1 MTMPSYASVY
11 MCLLVTCC
19 ERADLLALNI
29 ILKENE
35 QLIADQT
42 QVCERTN
49 TFYVNIAQ
57 SIGIDCNTPVNEEHP
72 SIIKIKENANVSDF
86 EFSPVTESQVENI

>member
-1 MTMPSYASVY
+1 MFVYTSSMTMPLYASVY

-35 QLIADQT
+35 SLIADQT
-42 QVCERTN
+42 QVCERMN

-57 SIGIDCNTPVNEEHP
+57 SIGIDCNTPVNG
-72 SIIKIKENANVSDF
+72 
-86 EFSPVTESQVENI
+86 